1 MEGQRLLGSEDS
13 RKTSRVA
20 CAERCH
26 KAQQRR
32 GRLAEVEN
40 GSGIGKLICETGH

>member
-1 MEGQRLLGSEDS
+1 MTPHPWGQALFKL
-13 RKTSRVA
+13 SRVA

-26 KAQQRR
+26 KAQQRP